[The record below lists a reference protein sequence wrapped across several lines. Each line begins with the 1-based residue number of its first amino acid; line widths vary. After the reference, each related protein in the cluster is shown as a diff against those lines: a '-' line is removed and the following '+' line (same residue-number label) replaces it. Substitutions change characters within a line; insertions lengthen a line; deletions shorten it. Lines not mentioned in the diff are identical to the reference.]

1 MEGDWMIMKM
11 KAALMYGPNDIRVEE
26 VDKPEC
32 PVDGLLIKVMAVGLC
47 GSDIRNLTSDSRK
60 GDYPFIY
67 GHEIVGVVDEI
78 GAKEKKYKIGDRL
91 FLFPGTYCMECDEC
105 ISGHSENCS
114 NKEVAKLAGT
124 GGFAQYVAVKG
135 EKIRRGG
142 IYEIP
147 HDVTFEAA
155 SLGEPLTSVF
165 ACMENVK
172 VGYPDTLVII
182 GAGPIGCFMA
192 QLAKIRGAQKVI
204 MIDLNENRLEM
215 SKAFGVDISIN
226 SSNEDPIESVRKLT
240 NGKGADKVISATP
253 ANSTQT
259 QSIHM
264 VKKGGLVVFFGG
276 VPKGS
281 MTELDCNLI
290 HYNNIWIKGHFGA
303 SYSQSKRAFQLA
315 VSPTFPTEK
324 FITHILP
331 LERIQEG
338 IQLTKTGEAIKVVLH
353 PWDDR

>member
-1 MEGDWMIMKM
+1 MKM

-26 VDKPEC
+26 TEKPIC
-32 PVDGLLIKVMAVGLC
+32 PKDGLLLKIMAVGLC
-47 GSDIRNLTSDSRK
+47 GSDIRNLTTDSRK

-67 GHEIVGVVDEI
+67 GHEIVGFVDET
-78 GAKEKKYKIGDRL
+78 GSGQTKYSVGDRL

-114 NKEVAKLAGT
+114 DTAVAKLAGT
-124 GGFAQYVAVKG
+124 GGFAQYVAVSG

-147 HDVTFEAA
+147 DEVSFEAA

-165 ACMENVK
+165 ACLENVD
-172 VGYPDTLVII
+172 VSFPDTLVII

-192 QLAKIRGAQKVI
+192 QLSKIRGARRVI
-204 MIDLNENRLEM
+204 MIDINDNRLTM
-215 SKAFGVDISIN
+215 AKQFGVDVTIN
-226 SSNEDPIESVRKLT
+226 SLNEDPIEAVKSLT

-253 ANSTQT
+253 ANATQT

-264 VKKGGLVVFFGG
+264 VRKGGLVVFFGG

-315 VSPTFPTEK
+315 VSPDFPTEK
-324 FITHILP
+324 FVTHVLP
-331 LERIQEG
+331 LDQINEG
-338 IQLTKTGEAIKVVLH
+338 IRLTRTGEAIKVVLH
-353 PWDDR
+353 PFD

>member
-1 MEGDWMIMKM
+1 MKM

-26 VDKPEC
+26 TEKPIC
-32 PVDGLLIKVMAVGLC
+32 PKDGLILKIMSVGLC
-47 GSDIRNLTSDSRK
+47 GSDIRNLTTDSRK
-60 GDYPFIY
+60 GNYPFIY
-67 GHEIVGVVDEI
+67 GHEIVGFVDEI
-78 GAKEKKYKIGDRL
+78 GSAQTKYKAGQRL

-105 ISGHSENCS
+105 IGGHSENCS
-114 NKEVAKLAGT
+114 NTAVAKLAGT
-124 GGFAQYVAVKG
+124 GGFAQYVAVSG

-147 HDVTFEAA
+147 HDVSFDAA

-165 ACMENVK
+165 ACLENIDVS
-172 VGYPDTLVII
+172 YPDTLVII
-182 GAGPIGCFMA
+182 GAGPIGCFMS
-192 QLAKIRGAQKVI
+192 QLSKIRGVQKVI
-204 MIDLNENRLEM
+204 MIDINDNRLEM
-215 SKAFGVDISIN
+215 AKQFGVDEIIN
-226 SSNEDPIESVRKLT
+226 SSVVDPIEAILNLT

-253 ANSTQT
+253 ANATQT

-264 VKKGGLVVFFGG
+264 VRKGGLVVFFGG

-315 VSPTFPTEK
+315 ISPNFPTGK
-324 FITHILP
+324 FVTHVLP
-331 LERIQEG
+331 LDQINEG
-338 IQLTKTGEAIKVVLH
+338 IQLTRTGEAIKVVLH
-353 PWDDR
+353 PFA

>member
-1 MEGDWMIMKM
+1 MKM

-26 VDKPEC
+26 TEKPIC
-32 PVDGLLIKVMAVGLC
+32 PKDGLLLKIMAVGLC
-47 GSDIRNLTSDSRK
+47 GSDIRNLTTDSRK

-67 GHEIVGVVDEI
+67 GHEIVGFVEET
-78 GAKEKKYKIGDRL
+78 GSEQTKYSVGDRL

-114 NKEVAKLAGT
+114 DTAVAKLAGT
-124 GGFAQYVAVKG
+124 GGFAQYVAVSG

-147 HDVTFEAA
+147 DDVSFEAA

-165 ACMENVK
+165 ACLENVDVK
-172 VGYPDTLVII
+172 FPDTLVII

-192 QLAKIRGAQKVI
+192 QLSKIRGAQKII
-204 MIDLNENRLEM
+204 MIDINDNRLEM
-215 SKAFGVDISIN
+215 AKQFGVDITIN
-226 SSNEDPIESVRKLT
+226 SSKEDPIEAVKSLT

-253 ANSTQT
+253 ANATQT

-264 VKKGGLVVFFGG
+264 VRKGGLVVFFGG

-315 VSPTFPTEK
+315 VSPNFPTEK
-324 FITHILP
+324 FVTHILP
-331 LERIQEG
+331 LEQINEG
-338 IQLTKTGEAIKVVLH
+338 IKLTRTGEAIKVVLH
-353 PWDDR
+353 PFD

>member
-1 MEGDWMIMKM
+1 MKM

-26 VDKPEC
+26 TEKPEC
-32 PVDGLLIKVMAVGLC
+32 PKGGFILKIMSVGLC
-47 GSDIRNLTSDSRK
+47 GSDIRNLTTDSRK
-60 GDYPFIY
+60 GAYPFIY
-67 GHEIVGVVDEI
+67 GHEIVGFVDEVDPDQT
-78 GAKEKKYKIGDRL
+78 KYTVGQRL

-114 NKEVAKLAGT
+114 NTTVAKLAGT
-124 GGFAQYVAVKG
+124 GGFAQYVAVSG

-142 IYEIP
+142 IYKIP
-147 HDVTFEAA
+147 DDVSFDAA

-165 ACMENVK
+165 ACLENVD
-172 VGYPDTLVII
+172 VNFPDTLVII

-192 QLAKIRGAQKVI
+192 QLSKIRGAQKII
-204 MIDLNENRLEM
+204 MIDINDNRLEM
-215 SKAFGVDISIN
+215 AKQFGVDEIIN
-226 SSNEDPIESVRKLT
+226 SSVVDPIETILKLT

-253 ANSTQT
+253 ANATQT
-259 QSIHM
+259 QSIQM
-264 VKKGGLVVFFGG
+264 VRKGGLVVFFGG

-315 VSPTFPTEK
+315 VSPNFPTEK
-324 FITHILP
+324 FVTHVLALDQIN
-331 LERIQEG
+331 EG
-338 IQLTKTGEAIKVVLH
+338 IQLTRTGEAIKVVLH
-353 PWDDR
+353 PFD

>member
-1 MEGDWMIMKM
+1 MKM

-26 VDKPEC
+26 TEKPIC
-32 PVDGLLIKVMAVGLC
+32 PKDGLLLKIMAVGLC
-47 GSDIRNLTSDSRK
+47 GSDIRNLTTDSRK

-67 GHEIVGVVDEI
+67 GHEIVGFVDET
-78 GAKEKKYKIGDRL
+78 GSEQTKYSVGDRL

-114 NKEVAKLAGT
+114 DTAVAKLAGT
-124 GGFAQYVAVKG
+124 GGFAQYVAVSG

-147 HDVTFEAA
+147 DDVSFEAA

-165 ACMENVK
+165 ACLENVDVK
-172 VGYPDTLVII
+172 FPDTLVII

-192 QLAKIRGAQKVI
+192 QLSKIRGAQKII
-204 MIDLNENRLEM
+204 MIDINDNRLEM
-215 SKAFGVDISIN
+215 AKDFGVDITIN
-226 SSNEDPIESVRKLT
+226 SSKEDPIEAVKSLT

-253 ANSTQT
+253 ANATQT

-264 VKKGGLVVFFGG
+264 VRKGGLVVFFGG

-315 VSPTFPTEK
+315 VSPNFPTEK
-324 FITHILP
+324 FVTHILP
-331 LERIQEG
+331 LEQINEG
-338 IQLTKTGEAIKVVLH
+338 IKLTRTGEAIKVVLH
-353 PWDDR
+353 PFD

>member
-1 MEGDWMIMKM
+1 MKM

-26 VDKPEC
+26 TEKPIC
-32 PVDGLLIKVMAVGLC
+32 PKDGLLLKIMAVGLC
-47 GSDIRNLTSDSRK
+47 GSDIRNLTTDSRK

-67 GHEIVGVVDEI
+67 GHEIVGFVDET
-78 GAKEKKYKIGDRL
+78 GSEQTKYSVGDRL

-114 NKEVAKLAGT
+114 DTAVAKLAGT
-124 GGFAQYVAVKG
+124 GGFAQYVAVSG

-147 HDVTFEAA
+147 DDVSFEAA

-165 ACMENVK
+165 ACLENVDVK
-172 VGYPDTLVII
+172 FPDTLVII

-192 QLAKIRGAQKVI
+192 QLSKIRGAQKVI
-204 MIDLNENRLEM
+204 MIDINDNRLDM
-215 SKAFGVDISIN
+215 AKQFGVDITIN
-226 SSNEDPIESVRKLT
+226 SSKEDPIEAVKSLT

-253 ANSTQT
+253 ANATQT

-264 VKKGGLVVFFGG
+264 VRKGGLVVFFGG

-315 VSPTFPTEK
+315 VSPNFPTEK
-324 FITHILP
+324 FVTHILP
-331 LERIQEG
+331 LEQINEG
-338 IQLTKTGEAIKVVLH
+338 IKLTRTGEAIKVVLH
-353 PWDDR
+353 PFD

>member
-1 MEGDWMIMKM
+1 MKM
-11 KAALMYGPNDIRVEE
+11 KAALMYGPNDIRVEMI
-26 VDKPEC
+26 DKPEC
-32 PVDGLLIKVMAVGLC
+32 PKDGLILKIITVGLC
-47 GSDIRNLTSDSRK
+47 GSDIRNLTSDSK
-60 GDYPFIY
+60 NGDYPFIY
-67 GHEIVGVVDEI
+67 GHEIVGVVEEI
-78 GAKEKKYKIGDRL
+78 GPEETKYKVGDRL
-91 FLFPGTYCMECDEC
+91 FLFPGTYCMKCDDC
-105 ISGHSENCS
+105 ISGHSENCT
-114 NKEVAKLAGT
+114 NVEKGLAGT

-135 EKIRRGG
+135 KKIELGG

-147 HDVTFEAA
+147 DDVSFDAA

-165 ACMENVK
+165 ACLENVN

-192 QLAKIRGAQKVI
+192 QLAKIRGAQRVI
-204 MIDLNENRLEM
+204 MLDLNDNRLEM
-215 SKAFGVDISIN
+215 AKNFGVDVTVN
-226 SSNEDPIESVRKLT
+226 SSKEDPIEAVSRLT
-240 NGKGADKVISATP
+240 NGKGADKVFSATP
-253 ANSTQT
+253 ANATQT

-303 SYSQSKRAFQLA
+303 SYSQSKRAYQLA
-315 VSPTFPTEK
+315 ISPTFPTEK

-331 LERIQEG
+331 LDKINEG
-338 IQLTKTGEAIKVVLH
+338 IMLTKTGEAIKVVLH
-353 PWDDR
+353 PWDEA

>member
-1 MEGDWMIMKM
+1 MKM

-26 VDKPEC
+26 TEKPAC
-32 PVDGLLIKVMAVGLC
+32 PEDGLILKIISVGLC
-47 GSDIRNLTSDSRK
+47 GSDIRNLTTDSKK
-60 GDYPFIY
+60 GAYPFIY
-67 GHEIVGVVDEI
+67 GHEIVGFVDEI
-78 GAKEKKYKIGDRL
+78 GNKQSKYNIGQRL

-114 NKEVAKLAGT
+114 NTAVAKLAGT
-124 GGFAQYVAVKG
+124 GGFAQYVAVSG

-147 HDVTFEAA
+147 DDVSFDAA
-155 SLGEPLTSVF
+155 SLGEPLTSVY
-165 ACMENVK
+165 ACLENVD
-172 VGYPDTLVII
+172 VRFPDTLVII

-192 QLAKIRGAQKVI
+192 QLSKMRGAQKVI
-204 MIDLNENRLEM
+204 MIDINDNRLEM
-215 SKAFGVDISIN
+215 AKQFGVDETIN
-226 SSNEDPIESVRKLT
+226 SSVVDPVEKVKSLT
-240 NGKGADKVISATP
+240 DGKGADKVISATP
-253 ANSTQT
+253 VNATQT

-264 VKKGGLVVFFGG
+264 VRKGGLVVFFGG

-315 VSPTFPTEK
+315 ISPNFPTEK
-324 FITHILP
+324 FVTHVLP
-331 LERIQEG
+331 LDKINEG
-338 IQLTKTGEAIKVVLH
+338 ITLTRTGEAIKVVLH
-353 PWDDR
+353 PFD